1 MRLLRVSDLKL
12 VEFMSDN
19 IPPYAIL
26 SHTWVHDQEVIFED
40 MLSGTAENKPCF
52 TKLKK
57 TAEQAVTDGF
67 EYVWID
73 NCCIDKRSSAELSE
87 ALNSMYAW
95 YQAASICYAY
105 LSDVPTDVRIHDRDS
120 EFARC
125 RWFTRGFTLQELLA
139 PREVVFFSSEWKAI
153 GRKTELYEVLSTITG
168 IGIQYLSQ
176 EVPLSSASIA
186 SRMSWAAKRNTS
198 RPEDVAYCLLG
209 IFNIHMPLLYGE
221 GERAYIR
228 LQEEIMRQ
236 SDDHSIFA
244 WRDLD
249 ALPNTL
255 HGLLARSP
263 RHFSFS
269 GKFIPYSN
277 WESLPPY
284 GMTNRGLQIALFL
297 KKCFGDEDNYVAAIN
312 CPVPP
317 SYKDGTFLAIFLK
330 KLSSGDEQYV
340 RSNIGSFAHIQD
352 SRGDLKVIFVRQ
364 SLQNSSLSAGTGVY
378 PYQVAQLREGPQS
391 YYKQVNIAYEAVR
404 AIAPESVVSSQKNL
418 QHFRSTLGDPA
429 RTPEFLLKAQKARE
443 DWLPKYFHNEFPVP
457 KVASKL
463 AGAIVFESSTETQ
476 RVCVMIGSMR
486 GFDVGFDAIELS
498 QDMLLTE
505 PPHQA
510 LDMLQQRF
518 KPKPEHELIVLERTC
533 CYIHVGLYL
542 HRGVKYYM
550 VDVTVMDS
558 GKVDNLEPTN
568 PSLSS
573 DFQRSSFVP
582 RIQYN

>member
-12 VEFMSDN
+12 VEFMSDT

-57 TAEQAVTDGF
+57 TAEQAATDGF

-105 LSDVPTDVRIHDRDS
+105 LSDVPTDVRIQDADS

-139 PREVVFFSSEWKAI
+139 PREVVFFSSEWKVI

-176 EVPLSSASIA
+176 EALLSSASIA
-186 SRMSWAAKRNTS
+186 SRMSWAANRNTS

-244 WRDLD
+244 W
-249 ALPNTL
+249 
-255 HGLLARSP
+255 
-263 RHFSFS
+263 
-269 GKFIPYSN
+269 
-277 WESLPPY
+277 
-284 GMTNRGLQIALFL
+284 
-297 KKCFGDEDNYVAAIN
+297 
-312 CPVPP
+312 
-317 SYKDGTFLAIFLK
+317 
-330 KLSSGDEQYV
+330 
-340 RSNIGSFAHIQD
+340 
-352 SRGDLKVIFVRQ
+352 
-364 SLQNSSLSAGTGVY
+364 
-378 PYQVAQLREGPQS
+378 
-391 YYKQVNIAYEAVR
+391 
-404 AIAPESVVSSQKNL
+404 
-418 QHFRSTLGDPA
+418 
-429 RTPEFLLKAQKARE
+429 
-443 DWLPKYFHNEFPVP
+443 
-457 KVASKL
+457 
-463 AGAIVFESSTETQ
+463 
-476 RVCVMIGSMR
+476 
-486 GFDVGFDAIELS
+486 
-498 QDMLLTE
+498 
-505 PPHQA
+505 
-510 LDMLQQRF
+510 
-518 KPKPEHELIVLERTC
+518 
-533 CYIHVGLYL
+533 
-542 HRGVKYYM
+542 
-550 VDVTVMDS
+550 
-558 GKVDNLEPTN
+558 
-568 PSLSS
+568 
-573 DFQRSSFVP
+573 
-582 RIQYN
+582 

>member
-1 MRLLRVSDLKL
+1 MRLLKVSDLKL
-12 VEFMSDN
+12 VEFMSDT

-26 SHTWVHDQEVIFED
+26 SHTWVHGQEVIFED
-40 MLSGTAENKPCF
+40 MLSGTAEKKPGF

-57 TAEQAVTDGF
+57 TAEQAADDGF

-105 LSDVPTDVRIHDRDS
+105 LSDVPTDVRIQDGDS

-236 SDDHSIFA
+236 SGDHSIFA

-249 ALPNTL
+249 AHPNTL

-263 RHFSFS
+263 RQFAFS
-269 GKFIPYSN
+269 GNFISYSN

-284 GMTNRGLQIALFL
+284 VMTNRGLQIALYL
-297 KKCFGDEDNYVAAIN
+297 NKCPEEEDNYVAALN
-312 CPVPP
+312 CPVAP
-317 SYKDGTFLAIFLK
+317 SYRNGTFLGIYLK
-330 KLSSGDEQYV
+330 KLSAGDEQYL
-340 RSNIGSFAHIQD
+340 RSNIGEFARIQD
-352 SRGDLKVIFVRQ
+352 SRGDLKAIFVRQ
-364 SLQNSSLSAGTGVY
+364 SLQNSSLSAGNGVY
-378 PYQVAQLREGPQS
+378 PYHVAQLRKGPRS
-391 YYKQVNIAYEAVR
+391 YCKPEKVTFEAVR
-404 AIAPESVVSSQKNL
+404 VIAPESVVSSQNSL
-418 QHFRSTLGDPA
+418 QYFRSTLGDIATP
-429 RTPEFLLKAQKARE
+429 PEFLLAAQKARE
-443 DWLPKYFHNEFPVP
+443 DWLPRCSQNEFPVP
-457 KVASKL
+457 KLASKL
-463 AGAIVFESSTETQ
+463 AGAIVFERPTDAQ

-486 GFDVGFDAIELS
+486 GRDFGFDAIELS
-498 QDMLLTE
+498 QDMLVTE

-510 LDMLQQRF
+510 LEMLQQQYI
-518 KPKPEHELIVLERTC
+518 PKPGHRFIFLERTW
-533 CYIHVGLYL
+533 CYIHVGPYM
-542 HRGVKYYM
+542 HQGVKYYM
-550 VDVTVMDS
+550 VDVTVR
-558 GKVDNLEPTN
+558 GLEEVDDLDDGVDYDI
-568 PSLSS
+568 SS
-573 DFQRSSFVP
+573 SVRFSFVP
-582 RIQYN
+582 RLYQN

>member
-12 VEFMSDN
+12 VEFMSDT

-26 SHTWVHDQEVIFED
+26 SHTWCHDQEVIFED

-57 TAEQAVTDGF
+57 TAEQAATDGF

-105 LSDVPTDVRIHDRDS
+105 LSDVPTDVRIQERDS

-125 RWFTRGFTLQELLA
+125 RWSTRGFTLQELLA
-139 PREVVFFSSEWKAI
+139 PREVVFFSSEWKVI
-153 GRKTELYEVLSTITG
+153 GRKSELYEVLSTITG
-168 IGIQYLSQ
+168 IGVQYLSQ

-221 GERAYIR
+221 GERAFIR

-249 ALPNTL
+249 APPNTL

-277 WESLPPY
+277 WESLSPY
-284 GMTNRGLQIALFL
+284 GMTHRGLQISLFL
-297 KKCFGDEDNYVAAIN
+297 NKCSGDEDNYVAAIN
-312 CPVPP
+312 CPVTP
-317 SYKDGTFLAIFLK
+317 SYKDGTFLGIFLK
-330 KLSSGDEQYV
+330 KLSSGDEQYL
-340 RSNIGSFAHIQD
+340 RSNIGEFAHIQD
-352 SRGDLKVIFVRQ
+352 SRGDLKAIFVRQ
-364 SLQNSSLSAGTGVY
+364 SSQKFSLSVGTGVY
-378 PYQVAQLREGPQS
+378 PYHVAQLRKGPRS
-391 YYKQVNIAYEAVR
+391 YCKEVDVPFEAVR
-404 AIAPESVVSSQKNL
+404 VIAPESVVSSQSHRQYFK
-418 QHFRSTLGDPA
+418 STLGDPA
-429 RTPEFLLKAQKARE
+429 RTPEFLLAAQKVRE
-443 DWLPKYFHNEFPVP
+443 DWLPERFHNEFPVP
-457 KVASKL
+457 KVASTL
-463 AGAIVFESSTETQ
+463 AGAIVFERPTDAQ

-498 QDMLLTE
+498 PDMLVTE
-505 PPHQA
+505 PPHEA

-518 KPKPEHELIVLERTC
+518 NPKPEHERIVLERAR
-533 CYIHVGLYL
+533 CYIHVGPYL

-558 GKVDNLEPTN
+558 GKVDNLEP
-568 PSLSS
+568 PELSLSS
-573 DFQRSSFVP
+573 DSQRSSFVP
-582 RIQYN
+582 RLQYN